1 MWLISYARIEILSG
15 IISFIWW
22 FFIHFFKSWTVFRRY
37 IYICK
42 SVLFGFYQRFNLWKI
57 WSLNRSCPLDVETLL
72 FVFKKDV
79 FFSSTGPTI
88 WKLKMSFVYKVIFIY
103 CTSFKKMNLICELKG
118 FLFLFFSHTINRYL
132 TGRVNL
138 VVKTFNF

>member
-22 FFIHFFKSWTVFRRY
+22 FFIHFFKSWTVFHRY

-72 FVFKKDV
+72 F
-79 FFSSTGPTI
+79 FF
-88 WKLKMSFVYKVIFIY
+88 
-103 CTSFKKMNLICELKG
+103 FKKMFFLVQQVLPFESWKCHLFTKLYLYFVLLLKRWIWSVSWKVFYFYFSLIQ
-118 FLFLFFSHTINRYL
+118 
-132 TGRVNL
+132 
-138 VVKTFNF
+138 